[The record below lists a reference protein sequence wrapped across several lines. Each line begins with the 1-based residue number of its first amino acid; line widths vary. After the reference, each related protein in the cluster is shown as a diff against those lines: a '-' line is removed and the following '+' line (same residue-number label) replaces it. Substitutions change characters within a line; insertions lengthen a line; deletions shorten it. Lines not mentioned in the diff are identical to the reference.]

1 MNGTSPRAPRRETRR
16 LVAFVDASAFYCSC
30 ERLFRPDLRGEPVV
44 VLSNN
49 DGCVIARSAEAKA
62 LGVAMGAPYFQI
74 RERLERLRVHVF
86 SSNYALYHDVSDR
99 LLRVLDRFS
108 PDVER
113 YSIDEAFLGLRAD
126 PWDPDAPARL
136 DALAREIREA
146 VWRATRIPVRVS
158 IAETKTLAKVGSEFV
173 RHAPVPCVCFWKHP
187 DREAVLDALPVEDVW
202 GVGPRWAK
210 RLRLA
215 GAGTAAGLAAMADGD
230 IRRGYNVVLLRTALE
245 LRGVSCLP
253 LAEAPPP
260 RRSLVRSRMFGE
272 PLTDPAL
279 IAKAVAM
286 HAAAAARMLRRESL
300 AAAAVETFV
309 TTGPHA
315 RPVHHGRAVTE
326 LPSATNDTLAIVRAA
341 RSLVGPA
348 LATAHGG
355 RPRYKKAGVMLTGLG
370 PAGQAQGSLFA
381 APVRERPEL
390 MEAMDRIARRF
401 GRAAVVPAAQGTP
414 DELRAVHAGRS
425 PAWGMRRDFL
435 SPRYTTVWDEIPT
448 VRLDAGPA
456 PTAAP
461 TDRFGTEA
469 EGTEATG
476 TPRGR
481 RG

>member
-1 MNGTSPRAPRRETRR
+1 VSAPPRPGPPRHRGGGTRETRR

-62 LGVAMGAPYFQI
+62 LGVAMGAPYFQV
-74 RERLERLRVHVF
+74 RERLERAGVRVF
-86 SSNYALYHDVSDR
+86 SSNYALYHDLSDR

-126 PWDPDAPARL
+126 PWDPDEPARL
-136 DALAREIREA
+136 ETLAREIREA
-146 VWRATRIPVRVS
+146 VWRATRIPVRVA

-173 RHAPVPCVCFWKHP
+173 RHAPVPCVCFWRHP
-187 DREAVLDALPVEDVW
+187 ARDAVLESLPVEDVW

-215 GAGTAAGLAAMADGD
+215 GAGTAAGLAAMDDGD

-253 LAEAPPP
+253 ISEAPPP

-279 IAKAVAM
+279 IGKAVAM

-300 AAAAVETFV
+300 AASAVETFV
-309 TTGPHA
+309 TTGRHA

-348 LATAHGG
+348 LATGHGG
-355 RPRYKKAGVMLTGLG
+355 APRYKKAGVMLTGLG
-370 PAGQAQGSLFA
+370 PAGQSQGSLFT

-435 SPRYTTVWDEIPT
+435 SPRYTTVWAEIPT
-448 VRLDAGPA
+448 VRLGDPA
-456 PTAAP
+456 RLGA
-461 TDRFGTEA
+461 EA
-469 EGTEATG
+469 EGVS
-476 TPRGR
+476 PRSGPCR
-481 RG
+481 RTA